1 MSSRVS
7 SCRFLC
13 LVFSCLAS
21 SGLTSSFL
29 LPSCP
34 VSSCLASSCL
44 LLACLTSGVANRHS
58 FEWYR
63 CFLLFASWA
72 SLGQYRGTVSLVFSC
87 RLSVSLWSRLCPR
100 PLIASWSGRPRMNP
114 RRLQEAQ
121 NELRKPKLSPR
132 RPQEVQNETQ
142 VAQDE
147 LQEAPGGGP
156 GRPTMSPRRP
166 PEVQN
171 ERQEA
176 PEGPK

>member
-1 MSSRVS
+1 
-7 SCRFLC
+7 
-13 LVFSCLAS
+13 
-21 SGLTSSFL
+21 
-29 LPSCP
+29 
-34 VSSCLASSCL
+34 
-44 LLACLTSGVANRHS
+44 
-58 FEWYR
+58 
-63 CFLLFASWA
+63 
-72 SLGQYRGTVSLVFSC
+72 
-87 RLSVSLWSRLCPR
+87 
-100 PLIASWSGRPRMNP
+100 MNP

-176 PEGPK
+176 PRGPK